1 MVSSGNV
8 LWTKPSLAFWG
19 NVPFRETSGNILRL
33 LWPAATTGCSLL
45 VAMVQEATFG
55 SATPKADDE
64 VQMLPSCQLLCCWQ
78 WDDKQWYSLLWPPL
92 IDWKDVNCT
101 SVCICCWEGEGWL
114 KIFKGSLQTLP
125 PIPCWA
131 GFDWMKLTSG
141 WWVVRPE
148 TLLRKETFCW
158 WSTWSSVQE
167 QVGSWGIS
175 GAKSTLLSGKR
186 MARLLYKIA
195 VLIVCS
201 LNCWTRSYW
210 NLVLIMVFDHPF
222 PEFFFCELHFLRP
235 NGTHV
240 RMDCCRLRHL
250 EK

>member
-1 MVSSGNV
+1 MDFITVQSRTDND
-8 LWTKPSLAFWG
+8 AH
-19 NVPFRETSGNILRL
+19 TSQTSAGGMRSQLRSRVHNNITHYYIFTRVR
-33 LWPAATTGCSLL
+33 GL
-45 VAMVQEATFG
+45 VACTNIINIPFSLGCGRFG
-55 SATPKADDE
+55 TEFSNTHNLVIVPVVCGIAE
-64 VQMLPSCQLLCCWQ
+64 VC
-78 WDDKQWYSLLWPPL
+78 
-92 IDWKDVNCT
+92 
-101 SVCICCWEGEGWL
+101 L

-158 WSTWSSVQE
+158 WCTWSSVQE

-240 RMDCCRLRHL
+240 RMYCCRLRHL